1 LRGKPWSVD
10 EERQLSGFAEAIKNS
25 EEISQIMSKSRVSV
39 KAKLCNLSLSV
50 VVAAGQKCAVASA
63 SASAS
68 SRSSVGLKLCNLGLS
83 SVVVTAGLGSPQI

>member
-39 KAKLCNLSLSV
+39 KAKL
-50 VVAAGQKCAVASA
+50 A
-63 SASAS
+63 
-68 SRSSVGLKLCNLGLS
+68 
-83 SVVVTAGLGSPQI
+83 I